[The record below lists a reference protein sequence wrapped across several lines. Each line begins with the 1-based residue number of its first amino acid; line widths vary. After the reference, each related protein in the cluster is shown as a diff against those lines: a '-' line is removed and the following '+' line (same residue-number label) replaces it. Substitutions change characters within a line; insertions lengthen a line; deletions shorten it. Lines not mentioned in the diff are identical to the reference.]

1 MQKVPFNSPL
11 KSVSGGS
18 GGRWPW
24 GTQDWLITANQGVN
38 RGVHEAAEGTEG
50 RVSGNQGGGEGDTEA
65 QFTFLPQR
73 PLGFPERDKLS
84 FVKKVVCFL
93 FY

>member
-1 MQKVPFNSPL
+1 
-11 KSVSGGS
+11 
-18 GGRWPW
+18 
-24 GTQDWLITANQGVN
+24 
-38 RGVHEAAEGTEG
+38 
-50 RVSGNQGGGEGDTEA
+50 VSGNQGWGEGDTEA